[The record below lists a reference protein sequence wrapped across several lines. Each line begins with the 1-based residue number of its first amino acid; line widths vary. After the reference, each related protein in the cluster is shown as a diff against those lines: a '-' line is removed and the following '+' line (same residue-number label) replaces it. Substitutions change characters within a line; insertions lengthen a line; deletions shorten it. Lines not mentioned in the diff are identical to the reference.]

1 MSIRAQLALVVVLF
15 LVPLALLGL
24 LFQEQSRKDISF
36 AEKERDGVVYL
47 GAVWPVLTGLI
58 GAASETRGLEA
69 ARSATPTLDQV
80 SRFDAAMDSHEAA
93 AALRSG
99 LAGIG
104 WPGRR
109 IIRDAGTEQTIAAAR
124 ALLTKVADGSNL
136 TLDPDIDSFYVM
148 DVVTTKLPEVV
159 DRLGSLL
166 ALLRAGREAAALGD
180 DEKAELMIQLGG
192 LGSATAGAAASLDSA
207 IKGNPDGSIRRALE
221 GPAKAFAR
229 ASEAFQAESKRAAI
243 AFRDD
248 AQRRALDL
256 APLER
261 LFGEAMQS
269 ADAFWR
275 AGTAELDRLL
285 AVRIQ
290 GFVSHLWTMLG
301 IAAAVT
307 VLALAAVV
315 LIGLRLSR
323 RLSLL
328 RRAMRALAEGQ
339 SGAVAGLDQRDEIG
353 DIAADAERAFA
364 DHEARVEALQRERQE
379 AEVAAASRRRDEMN
393 ALADRFQAAVG
404 DIVGEV
410 SAAAGRLESTAAA
423 LTRTADLTRHNA
435 ATVETASTQAAAGVQ
450 AVTSATDRMGSSI
463 AEIARQ
469 VQASSRIAEEAV
481 RQAETTDAR
490 IATLSQAAAR
500 IGDVVALITA
510 IAEQTN
516 LLALNATI
524 EAARAGEAGKG
535 FAVVAQEV
543 KALAAQ
549 TGKATGD
556 IAAQI
561 AEMQQAT
568 QDSVGAIKAISGT
581 IGRIAETA
589 AAIAGSMD
597 EQRTATSEITH
608 HIRQAATGTGRVVE
622 TIAVVSRGAEDTGAA
637 SGDVQGAAGQ
647 LAADSDSL
655 RAEVDR
661 FLATVR
667 AA

>member
-1 MSIRAQLALVVVLF
+1 
-15 LVPLALLGL
+15 
-24 LFQEQSRKDISF
+24 
-36 AEKERDGVVYL
+36 
-47 GAVWPVLTGLI
+47 
-58 GAASETRGLEA
+58 
-69 ARSATPTLDQV
+69 
-80 SRFDAAMDSHEAA
+80 
-93 AALRSG
+93 
-99 LAGIG
+99 
-104 WPGRR
+104 
-109 IIRDAGTEQTIAAAR
+109 
-124 ALLTKVADGSNL
+124 
-136 TLDPDIDSFYVM
+136 M

-166 ALLRAGREAAALGD
+166 ALLRAGREAAGLGD

-192 LGSATAGAAASLDSA
+192 LASATAGAAASLDSA
-207 IKGNPDGSIRRALE
+207 TKGNPDGSVRRALE

-229 ASEAFQAESKRAAI
+229 ASEAFQAESERAAI
-243 AFRDD
+243 AFPDD

-339 SGAVAGLDQRDEIG
+339 PGAIAGLDQRDEIG
-353 DIAADAERAFA
+353 DIAADAERAFT

-524 EAARAGEAGKG
+524 EAARAGKG

-549 TGKATGD
+549 TGKPTDD

-568 QDSVGAIKAISGT
+568 QDSVTAIKAISGT

-597 EQRTATSEITH
+597 EQRTATSEIAH

-655 RAEVDR
+655 RAEVDK